1 MIEQLWVVLLGF
13 VAGMLG
19 SMIGLGGGIIMV
31 PVLTFAGF
39 MPSAAVSTSLFGV
52 LSGSISSTVS
62 YSRRVGVDYGLA
74 LRLGLPG
81 VPGAVL
87 GATLAAGVRPDLFQ
101 ALFATVMI
109 LAAVYL
115 LMKRRIEVARV
126 LPRQKKSMM
135 MLAMGVS
142 FLAGIASAFFG
153 IGGGLVLI
161 PLMVIGMGMT
171 MKQAAPISMMALI
184 VTASSGVLA
193 HTALGHP
200 EFLHA
205 GLLVVGCFAGGLAGA
220 GLNMRMKETRLR
232 MAAAAFILL
241 AAAKLIYGVA
251 VEGVALG
258 MIPVWQY
265 SGE

>member
-1 MIEQLWVVLLGF
+1 M
-13 VAGMLG
+13 
-19 SMIGLGGGIIMV
+19 
-31 PVLTFAGF
+31 
-39 MPSAAVSTSLFGV
+39 
-52 LSGSISSTVS
+52 
-62 YSRRVGVDYGLA
+62 
-74 LRLGLPG
+74 
-81 VPGAVL
+81 PGAVI
-87 GATLAAGVRPDLFQ
+87 GATLAAGVRPDMFQ

-115 LMKRRIEVARV
+115 LMKKRIEVARIM
-126 LPRQKKSMM
+126 PRKKNTVI
-135 MLAMGVS
+135 LAMGVS

-153 IGGGLVLI
+153 IGGGLILI

-171 MKQAAPISMMALI
+171 MKQAAPVSMMALI

-220 GLNMRMKETRLR
+220 GLNMRMRETRLR

-241 AAAKLIYGVA
+241 AAAKLIYDVA
-251 VEGVALG
+251 VEGAALG
-258 MIPVWQY
+258 MPVWQQY
-265 SGE
+265 